1 MANRPET
8 LVLEITGMTCPACE
22 RRIETAVS
30 RVPGVSSCRASY
42 TRGQAEVV
50 LAEVPADRGTIVRAI
65 ETLGYQVRKAPASG
79 FNAWQLV
86 GIAVILLGL
95 LLIAQRTGIFNRVPQ
110 VTASMGYGLL
120 FVVGLLT
127 SVHCLAMCGGINLS
141 QSVRGE
147 APDGGSAL
155 ARVRPGLLYN
165 AGRVVSYTVIGG
177 AVGALGSVLSISGKA
192 RGILVLVAG
201 VFMVLMG
208 LNQLG
213 LFPGLRRLTP
223 RLPRFFGRAVAWAG
237 SGRGPFIVGL
247 LNGFMPCGPLQA
259 MQLYALG
266 TGSFLAGAL
275 SMFLFSLGTVPL
287 TFGLGALGSLL
298 SHRFSSRM
306 IKVSALLVMILGAAM
321 LGRGL
326 SLSGIDLRF
335 WQTAPAAAA
344 NIARLEGGVQLV
356 ETAMQ
361 PNRYVPIIVQKG
373 LPVKWTIK
381 ADRASLNGCNNPV
394 TIPAYGLNRRL
405 QPGDNLIEFTPE
417 GAGNLLYTCWMGMIS
432 STIRVVDD
440 ISKVTARDVK
450 EAERYAATAPKG
462 GSCCSGQTANGGQ
475 AANGGPIAGA
485 DAPLPEN
492 FSLNSGAIG
501 LARIKDG
508 TQYVETAVSRKGY
521 SPAVVVM
528 QRGVPVEWTF
538 RVGELDEESYRIV
551 FPAYNARLELQ
562 TGANTVTLTPT
573 GDFTFDSWK
582 GALHGYTRVVDDLS
596 AVKASEVQAYIQ
608 RRLAERRTA
617 GRS

>member
-1 MANRPET
+1 MANKPEK
-8 LVLEITGMTCPACE
+8 LVLKITGMTCPACE
-22 RRIETAVS
+22 RRIEAAVG

-50 LAEVPADRGTIVRAI
+50 LGEVPADREAVVRAI
-65 ETLGYQVRKAPASG
+65 ETLGYQVTQAPAAG

-86 GIAVILLGL
+86 GIAVILLAL
-95 LLIAQRTGIFNRVPQ
+95 LLIAQRTGIFNHVPQ

-141 QSVRGE
+141 QSVRSE
-147 APDGGSAL
+147 SADRGSAL

-165 AGRVVSYTVIGG
+165 AGRVVSYTAIGG

-192 RGILVLVAG
+192 RGILVLVVG
-201 VFMVLMG
+201 VFMMLMG

-298 SHRFSSRM
+298 SRRFSLRL

-344 NIARLEGGVQLV
+344 NIARLDGGVQLV
-356 ETAMQ
+356 ETTMRA
-361 PNRYVPIIVQKG
+361 NRYEPIIVQKG

-381 ADRASLNGCNNPV
+381 ADATSLNGCNNPV

-405 QPGDNLIEFTPE
+405 QPGSNLIEFTPE
-417 GAGNLLYTCWMGMIS
+417 SAGNVLYTCWMGMIS

-462 GSCCSGQTANGGQ
+462 GSCCSSQTS
-475 AANGGPIAGA
+475 NGGPIAGA
-485 DAPLPEN
+485 DAPLPEG
-492 FSLNSGAIG
+492 FSLNPGAIG

-508 TQYVETAVSRKGY
+508 TQYVEIAVSRKGY

-528 QRGVPVEWTF
+528 QRGVPTEWTF
-538 RVGELDEESYRIV
+538 QVGELDEESYRIV

-562 TGANTVTLTPT
+562 PGANTVTLTPA

-582 GALHGYTRVVDDLS
+582 GALHGYIRVVDDLS
-596 AVKASEVQAYIQ
+596 AVKTSEVQAYIQ
-608 RRLAERRTA
+608 RRLAERRAA